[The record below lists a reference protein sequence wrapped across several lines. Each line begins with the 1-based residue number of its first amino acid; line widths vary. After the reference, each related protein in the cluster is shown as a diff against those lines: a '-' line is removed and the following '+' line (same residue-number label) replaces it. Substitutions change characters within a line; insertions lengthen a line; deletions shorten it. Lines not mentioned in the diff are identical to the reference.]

1 MTINTLHPLTNKLYE
16 NLKPKFFKL
25 MNTHTKIYTTRE
37 DLTQEFYLLTNECIY
52 KFNENYSVGFKKD
65 VFYSEEEKEE
75 NYEKRLKCYIYQ
87 TAKKRINQM
96 IFEIEDVITKKN
108 HKFNIIE
115 INNDYVI
122 PLTEEF
128 KDIELFK
135 QVLEQF
141 KNKVST
147 KAYQWF
153 KMHFSLDNLGTK
165 YYEFNPMSLE
175 QIGLASGCSKQNV
188 SLVMLKSI
196 NTFRRMYK
204 KADISIKC

>member
-16 NLKPKFFKL
+16 NLKNKFFKL
-25 MNTHTKIYTTRE
+25 INTHTKIYTTRE
-37 DLTQEFYLLTNECIY
+37 DLIQEFYLLTNQCIY
-52 KFNENYSVGFKKD
+52 KFNESYSVGFKTD
-65 VFYSEEEKEE
+65 VFANEEEKEI

-87 TAKKRINQM
+87 TAKKKINQM
-96 IFEIEDVITKKN
+96 IFEIEDVIAKKN

-115 INNDYVI
+115 IEDDYVI
-122 PLTEEF
+122 PIMEEF
-128 KDIELFK
+128 GDIELLK

-141 KNKVST
+141 KNKVNT
-147 KAYQWF
+147 KTYQWF
-153 KMHFSLDNLGTK
+153 EMYFSLDNLGGK

-175 QIGLASGCSKQNV
+175 QIGLTAGCSKQNV
-188 SLVMLKSI
+188 SLIMLKSI